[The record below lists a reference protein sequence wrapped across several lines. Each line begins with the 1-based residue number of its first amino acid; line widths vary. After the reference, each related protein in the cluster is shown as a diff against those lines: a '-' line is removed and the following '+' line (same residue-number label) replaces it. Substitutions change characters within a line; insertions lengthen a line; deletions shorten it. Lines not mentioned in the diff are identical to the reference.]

1 MSISSS
7 THKIFGI
14 IGRLSLVKSNT
25 LQGLNPKQRAVFL
38 RIQVKHYTF
47 IKNKK
52 NINDPIYGFITIKDE
67 LIFKLIDHPSF
78 QRLRRISQLGLTY
91 LVYPGAYHTRFH
103 HAIGAMHLMGRA
115 IYTLRQKGHEITPEE
130 ERGVLVAILL
140 HDVGHGPFSHALE
153 HTLIPGVSHE
163 ALSLKIMEDLN
174 QEFDGALGLAIDI
187 FTNNYPKAFLH
198 QLISSQLDM
207 DRLDYLRRDSFYSGV
222 TEGSVNSERLLTMLN
237 VKDDQLVVDAKG
249 IYSVEKF
256 LVARRLMY
264 WQVYMHKTVLSAE
277 FMLVNILKRA
287 KYLASKCIALPGTQ
301 ALQHFLKADY
311 TWNDFEENPEII
323 AKFLLLDDF
332 DVMSAIKD
340 WALHED
346 LILSDLSRRIV
357 HRKLLKIRL
366 QAAPFDEA
374 LPDKL
379 AHGIREQYG
388 FEHGE
393 EDYMLIVAKVKNH
406 AYNNKKGHINLL
418 YKDGTTSDIS
428 QAADQM
434 TIQALSEPV
443 ERHFICYPRELKH
456 LL

>member
-1 MSISSS
+1 M
-7 THKIFGI
+7 
-14 IGRLSLVKSNT
+14 
-25 LQGLNPKQRAVFL
+25 
-38 RIQVKHYTF
+38 IQVNELILSK
-47 IKNKK
+47 KNKI
-52 NINDPIYGFITIKDE
+52 INDPIYGFITIKDG
-67 LIFKLIDHPSF
+67 LIYELIDHPYF

-130 ERGVLVAILL
+130 ERGVLIAILL

-163 ALSLKIMEDLN
+163 ALSLKIMEELN
-174 QEFDGALGLAIDI
+174 QEFDGALTLAIDI
-187 FTNNYPKAFLH
+187 FTNNHPKAFLH

-237 VKDDQLVVDAKG
+237 VKDDQLVVDSKG

-287 KYLASKCIALPGTQ
+287 KYLTGQGVELTGTQ
-301 ALQHFLKADY
+301 ALKHFLHADY
-311 TWNDFEENPEII
+311 TWNDFEENSAILK
-323 AKFLLLDDF
+323 KFLELDDF
-332 DVMSAIKD
+332 DVMSGIKD
-340 WALHED
+340 WANHSD
-346 LILSDLSRRIV
+346 LILSDLSGRIIN
-357 HRKLLKIRL
+357 RNLLKIRL
-366 QAAPFDEA
+366 QETPFEEEMA
-374 LPDKL
+374 EKM
-379 AHGIREQYG
+379 AEGIRNQYG
-388 FEHGE
+388 FTHGE
-393 EDYMLIVAKVKNH
+393 EHYMLIVDKVKNH

-418 YKDGTTSDIS
+418 YKDGHTSDIS
-428 QAADQM
+428 TAADQM
-434 TIQALSEPV
+434 TINALSEPV
-443 ERHFICYPRELKH
+443 ERHFICFPRELRH

>member
-1 MSISSS
+1 LS
-7 THKIFGI
+7 T
-14 IGRLSLVKSNT
+14 
-25 LQGLNPKQRAVFL
+25 
-38 RIQVKHYTF
+38 
-47 IKNKK
+47 KNKI
-52 NINDPIYGFITIKDE
+52 INDPIYGFITIKDP
-67 LIFKLIDHPSF
+67 LIYELIDHPYF

-115 IYTLRQKGHEITPEE
+115 IYTLRQKGHEITAEE
-130 ERGVLVAILL
+130 ERGVLIAILL
-140 HDVGHGPFSHALE
+140 HDIGHGPFSHALE

-163 ALSLKIMEDLN
+163 ALSLKIMEELN
-174 QEFDGALGLAIDI
+174 NEFDGALTLAIDI

-237 VKDDQLVVDAKG
+237 VKDDQLVVDSKG

-287 KYLASKCIALPGTQ
+287 KHLATQGIALPGTG
-301 ALQHFLKADY
+301 ALKHFLAADY
-311 TWNDFEENPEII
+311 TWNDFEENPAILK
-323 AKFLLLDDF
+323 KFLELDDF
-332 DVMSAIKD
+332 DVMSGIKD
-340 WALHED
+340 WTHHGD
-346 LILSDLSRRIV
+346 LILSDLSSRIIN
-357 HRKLLKIRL
+357 RNLLKIRL
-366 QAAPFDEA
+366 QEEPFEEE
-374 LPDKL
+374 L
-379 AHGIREQYG
+379 AETMAEGIRNQYG
-388 FEHGE
+388 FTHGE
-393 EDYMLIVAKVKNH
+393 ERYMLIVDKVKNH

-418 YKDGTTSDIS
+418 YKDGRTSDIS
-428 QAADQM
+428 TAADQM
-434 TIQALSEPV
+434 TINALSEPV
-443 ERHFICYPRELKH
+443 ERHFICFPRELRH

>member
-1 MSISSS
+1 MS
-7 THKIFGI
+7 T
-14 IGRLSLVKSNT
+14 
-25 LQGLNPKQRAVFL
+25 
-38 RIQVKHYTF
+38 
-47 IKNKK
+47 KNKI
-52 NINDPIYGFITIKDE
+52 INDPIYGFITIKDL
-67 LIFKLIDHPSF
+67 LIYELIDHPYF

-115 IYTLRQKGHEITPEE
+115 IYTLRQKGHEISAEE

-163 ALSLKIMEDLN
+163 ALSLKIMEELN
-174 QEFDGALGLAIDI
+174 NEFDGALTMAIDI

-237 VKDDQLVVDAKG
+237 VKDDQLVVDSKG

-287 KYLASKCIALPGTQ
+287 KYLATQGIELPGTG
-301 ALQHFLKADY
+301 ALKHFLAADY
-311 TWNDFEENPEII
+311 TWNDFEENPAILK
-323 AKFLLLDDF
+323 KFLELDDF
-332 DVMSAIKD
+332 DVMSGIKD
-340 WALHED
+340 WTHHSD
-346 LILSDLSRRIV
+346 LILSDLSSRII
-357 HRKLLKIRL
+357 HRNLLKIRL
-366 QAAPFDEA
+366 QEEPFEEE
-374 LPDKL
+374 L
-379 AHGIREQYG
+379 AEKMAEGIRNQYG
-388 FEHGE
+388 FTHGE
-393 EDYMLIVAKVKNH
+393 ERYMLIVDKVKNH

-418 YKDGTTSDIS
+418 YKDGRTSDIS
-428 QAADQM
+428 TAADQM
-434 TIQALSEPV
+434 TINALSEPV
-443 ERHFICYPRELKH
+443 ERHFICFPRELRH

>member
-1 MSISSS
+1 VY
-7 THKIFGI
+7 TPARLKTCTIF
-14 IGRLSLVKSNT
+14 T
-25 LQGLNPKQRAVFL
+25 LQ
-38 RIQVKHYTF
+38 VKLLTLST
-47 IKNKK
+47 KNKI
-52 NINDPIYGFITIKDE
+52 INDPIYGFITVKDP
-67 LIFKLIDHPSF
+67 LIYELIDHPYF

-130 ERGVLVAILL
+130 ERGVLIAILL

-163 ALSLKIMEDLN
+163 ALSLKIMEELN
-174 QEFDGALGLAIDI
+174 QEFDGALTLAIDI
-187 FTNNYPKAFLH
+187 FTNNHPKAFLH

-237 VKDDQLVVDAKG
+237 VKDDQLVVDSKG

-287 KYLASKCIALPGTQ
+287 KYLANQGVELTGTQ
-301 ALQHFLKADY
+301 ALKHFLHADY
-311 TWNDFEENPEII
+311 TWNDFEENPAILK
-323 AKFLLLDDF
+323 KFLELDDF
-332 DVMSAIKD
+332 DVMSGIKD
-340 WALHED
+340 WANHND
-346 LILSDLSRRIV
+346 LILSDLSSRIIN
-357 HRKLLKIRL
+357 RNLLKIRL
-366 QAAPFDEA
+366 QETPFEEEMA
-374 LPDKL
+374 EKM
-379 AHGIREQYG
+379 AEGIRNQYG
-388 FEHGE
+388 FTHGE
-393 EDYMLIVAKVKNH
+393 ERYMLIVDKVKNH

-418 YKDGTTSDIS
+418 YKDGHTSDIS
-428 QAADQM
+428 TAADQM
-434 TIQALSEPV
+434 TINALSEPV
-443 ERHFICYPRELKH
+443 ERHFICFPRELRH

>member
-1 MSISSS
+1 MY
-7 THKIFGI
+7 TPARLKTCTIF
-14 IGRLSLVKSNT
+14 T
-25 LQGLNPKQRAVFL
+25 LQ
-38 RIQVKHYTF
+38 VKLLTLST
-47 IKNKK
+47 KNKI
-52 NINDPIYGFITIKDE
+52 INDPIYGFITVKDP
-67 LIFKLIDHPSF
+67 LIYELIDHPYF

-91 LVYPGAYHTRFH
+91 VVYPGAYHTRFH

-130 ERGVLVAILL
+130 ERGVLIAILL

-163 ALSLKIMEDLN
+163 ALSLKIMEELN
-174 QEFDGALGLAIDI
+174 QEFDGALTLAIDI
-187 FTNNYPKAFLH
+187 FTNNHPKAFLH

-237 VKDDQLVVDAKG
+237 VKDDQLVVDSKG

-287 KYLASKCIALPGTQ
+287 KYLANQGVELTGTQ
-301 ALQHFLKADY
+301 ALKHFLHADY
-311 TWNDFEENPEII
+311 TWNDFEENPAILK
-323 AKFLLLDDF
+323 KFLKLDDF
-332 DVMSAIKD
+332 DVMSGIKD
-340 WALHED
+340 WANHSD
-346 LILSDLSRRIV
+346 LILSDLSSRIIN
-357 HRKLLKIRL
+357 RNLLKIRL
-366 QAAPFDEA
+366 QETPFEEEMA
-374 LPDKL
+374 ERM
-379 AHGIREQYG
+379 AEGIRNQYG
-388 FEHGE
+388 FTHGE
-393 EDYMLIVAKVKNH
+393 ERYMLIVDKVKNH

-418 YKDGTTSDIS
+418 YKDGHTSNIS
-428 QAADQM
+428 TAADQM
-434 TIQALSEPV
+434 TINALSEPV
-443 ERHFICYPRELKH
+443 ERHFICFPRELRH

>member
-1 MSISSS
+1 VY
-7 THKIFGI
+7 TPARLKTCTIF
-14 IGRLSLVKSNT
+14 T
-25 LQGLNPKQRAVFL
+25 LQ
-38 RIQVKHYTF
+38 VKLLTLST
-47 IKNKK
+47 KNKI
-52 NINDPIYGFITIKDE
+52 INDPIYGFITVKDP
-67 LIFKLIDHPSF
+67 LIYELIDHPYF

-130 ERGVLVAILL
+130 ERGVLIAILL

-163 ALSLKIMEDLN
+163 ALSLKIMEELN
-174 QEFDGALGLAIDI
+174 QEFDGALTLAIDI
-187 FTNNYPKAFLH
+187 FTNNHPKAFLH

-237 VKDDQLVVDAKG
+237 VKDDQLVVDSKG

-287 KYLASKCIALPGTQ
+287 KYLANQGVELTGTQ
-301 ALQHFLKADY
+301 ALKHFLHADY
-311 TWNDFEENPEII
+311 TWNDFEENPAILK
-323 AKFLLLDDF
+323 KFLELDDF
-332 DVMSAIKD
+332 DVMSGIKD
-340 WALHED
+340 WTNHND
-346 LILSDLSRRIV
+346 LILSDLSSRIIN
-357 HRKLLKIRL
+357 RNLLKIRL
-366 QAAPFDEA
+366 QETPFEEEMA
-374 LPDKL
+374 EKM
-379 AHGIREQYG
+379 AEGIRNQYG
-388 FEHGE
+388 FTHGE
-393 EDYMLIVAKVKNH
+393 ERYMLIVDKVKNH

-418 YKDGTTSDIS
+418 YKDGHTSDIS
-428 QAADQM
+428 TAADQM
-434 TIQALSEPV
+434 TINALSEPV
-443 ERHFICYPRELKH
+443 ERHFICFPRELRH

>member
-1 MSISSS
+1 MS
-7 THKIFGI
+7 K
-14 IGRLSLVKSNT
+14 
-25 LQGLNPKQRAVFL
+25 
-38 RIQVKHYTF
+38 
-47 IKNKK
+47 KNKI
-52 NINDPIYGFITIKDE
+52 INDPIYGFITIKDG
-67 LIFKLIDHPSF
+67 LIYELIDHPYF

-130 ERGVLVAILL
+130 ERGVLIAILL

-163 ALSLKIMEDLN
+163 ALSLKIMEELN
-174 QEFDGALGLAIDI
+174 QEFDGALTLAIDI
-187 FTNNYPKAFLH
+187 FTNNHPKAFLH

-237 VKDDQLVVDAKG
+237 VKDDQLVVDSKG
-249 IYSVEKF
+249 IYSIEKF

-287 KYLASKCIALPGTQ
+287 KYLATQGVELTGTQ
-301 ALQHFLKADY
+301 ALKHFLHADY
-311 TWNDFEENPEII
+311 TWNDFEENPAILK
-323 AKFLLLDDF
+323 KFLELDDF
-332 DVMSAIKD
+332 DVMSGIKD
-340 WALHED
+340 WANHND
-346 LILSDLSRRIV
+346 LILSDLSSRIIN
-357 HRKLLKIRL
+357 RNLLKIRL
-366 QAAPFDEA
+366 QETPFEEE
-374 LPDKL
+374 L
-379 AHGIREQYG
+379 AEKMAEGIRNQYG
-388 FEHGE
+388 FTHGE
-393 EDYMLIVAKVKNH
+393 ERYMLIVDKVKNH

-418 YKDGTTSDIS
+418 YKDGHTSDIS
-428 QAADQM
+428 TAADQM
-434 TIQALSEPV
+434 TINALSEPV
-443 ERHFICYPRELKH
+443 ERHFICFPRELRH

>member
-1 MSISSS
+1 MY
-7 THKIFGI
+7 TPARLKTCTIF
-14 IGRLSLVKSNT
+14 T
-25 LQGLNPKQRAVFL
+25 LQ
-38 RIQVKHYTF
+38 VKLLTLST
-47 IKNKK
+47 KNKI
-52 NINDPIYGFITIKDE
+52 INDPIYGFITVKDP
-67 LIFKLIDHPSF
+67 LIYELIDHPYF

-130 ERGVLVAILL
+130 ERGVLIAILL

-163 ALSLKIMEDLN
+163 ALSLKIMEELN
-174 QEFDGALGLAIDI
+174 QEFDGALTLAIDI
-187 FTNNYPKAFLH
+187 FTNNYPKTFLH

-237 VKDDQLVVDAKG
+237 VKDDQLVVDSKG
-249 IYSVEKF
+249 IYSIEKF

-287 KYLASKCIALPGTQ
+287 KYLATQGVELTGTQ
-301 ALQHFLKADY
+301 ALRHFLHADY
-311 TWNDFEENPEII
+311 TWNDFEENPAILK
-323 AKFLLLDDF
+323 KFLELDDF
-332 DVMSAIKD
+332 DVMSGIKD
-340 WALHED
+340 WANHSD
-346 LILSDLSRRIV
+346 LVLSDLSGRIIN
-357 HRKLLKIRL
+357 RNLLKIRL
-366 QAAPFDEA
+366 QEKPFEE
-374 LPDKL
+374 KL
-379 AHGIREQYG
+379 AEKMAEGIRNQYG
-388 FEHGE
+388 FTHGE
-393 EDYMLIVAKVKNH
+393 ERYMLIVDKVKNH

-418 YKDGTTSDIS
+418 YKDGHTSDIS
-428 QAADQM
+428 TAADQM
-434 TIQALSEPV
+434 TINALSEPV
-443 ERHFICYPRELKH
+443 ERHFICFPRELRH

>member
-1 MSISSS
+1 MRTPARLKTCSIF
-7 THKIFGI
+7 TVQVKL
-14 IGRLSLVKSNT
+14 LSLST
-25 LQGLNPKQRAVFL
+25 
-38 RIQVKHYTF
+38 
-47 IKNKK
+47 KNKI
-52 NINDPIYGFITIKDE
+52 INDPIYGFITIKDPLIYE
-67 LIFKLIDHPSF
+67 LINHPYF

-130 ERGVLVAILL
+130 ERGVLIAILL

-163 ALSLKIMEDLN
+163 ALSLKIMEELN
-174 QEFDGALGLAIDI
+174 QEFDGALTLAIDI
-187 FTNNYPKAFLH
+187 FTNNHPKAFLH

-237 VKDDQLVVDAKG
+237 VKDDQLVVDSKG
-249 IYSVEKF
+249 IYSIEKF

-287 KYLASKCIALPGTQ
+287 KYLATQGVELTGTQ
-301 ALQHFLKADY
+301 ALKHFLHADY
-311 TWNDFEENPEII
+311 TWNDFEENPAILK
-323 AKFLLLDDF
+323 KFLELDDF
-332 DVMSAIKD
+332 DVMSGIKD
-340 WALHED
+340 WANHND
-346 LILSDLSRRIV
+346 LILSDLSGRIIN
-357 HRKLLKIRL
+357 RNLLKIRL
-366 QAAPFDEA
+366 QETPFEEE
-374 LPDKL
+374 L
-379 AHGIREQYG
+379 AEKMAEGIRNQYG
-388 FEHGE
+388 FTHGE
-393 EDYMLIVAKVKNH
+393 ERYMLIVDKVKNH

-418 YKDGTTSDIS
+418 YKDGHTSDIS
-428 QAADQM
+428 TAADQM
-434 TIQALSEPV
+434 TINALSEPV
-443 ERHFICYPRELKH
+443 ERHFICFPRELRH

>member
-1 MSISSS
+1 MY
-7 THKIFGI
+7 TPARLKTCTIF
-14 IGRLSLVKSNT
+14 T
-25 LQGLNPKQRAVFL
+25 LQ
-38 RIQVKHYTF
+38 VKLLTLST
-47 IKNKK
+47 KNKI
-52 NINDPIYGFITIKDE
+52 INDPIYGFITVKDP
-67 LIFKLIDHPSF
+67 LIYELIDHPYF

-130 ERGVLVAILL
+130 ERGVLIAILL

-163 ALSLKIMEDLN
+163 ALSLKIMEELN
-174 QEFDGALGLAIDI
+174 QEFDGALTLAIDI
-187 FTNNYPKAFLH
+187 FTNNHPKAFLH

-237 VKDDQLVVDAKG
+237 VKDDQLVVDSKG
-249 IYSVEKF
+249 IYSIEKF

-287 KYLASKCIALPGTQ
+287 KYLATQGVELTGTQ
-301 ALQHFLKADY
+301 ALKHFLHADY
-311 TWNDFEENPEII
+311 TWNDFEENPAILK
-323 AKFLLLDDF
+323 KFLELDDF
-332 DVMSAIKD
+332 DVMSGIKD
-340 WALHED
+340 WANHND
-346 LILSDLSRRIV
+346 LILSDLSSRIIN
-357 HRKLLKIRL
+357 RNLLKIRL
-366 QAAPFDEA
+366 QETPFEEE
-374 LPDKL
+374 L
-379 AHGIREQYG
+379 AEKMAEGIRNQYG
-388 FEHGE
+388 FTHGE
-393 EDYMLIVAKVKNH
+393 ERYMLIVDKVKNH

-418 YKDGTTSDIS
+418 YKDGHTSDIS
-428 QAADQM
+428 TAADQM
-434 TIQALSEPV
+434 TINALSEPV
-443 ERHFICYPRELKH
+443 ERHFICFPRELRH

>member
-1 MSISSS
+1 MS
-7 THKIFGI
+7 T
-14 IGRLSLVKSNT
+14 
-25 LQGLNPKQRAVFL
+25 
-38 RIQVKHYTF
+38 
-47 IKNKK
+47 KNKI
-52 NINDPIYGFITIKDE
+52 INDPIYGFITIKDP
-67 LIFKLIDHPSF
+67 LIYELIDHPYF

-115 IYTLRQKGHEITPEE
+115 IYTLRQKGHEITAEE
-130 ERGVLVAILL
+130 ERGVLIAILL

-163 ALSLKIMEDLN
+163 ALSLKIMEELN
-174 QEFDGALGLAIDI
+174 NEFDGALTLAIDI

-237 VKDDQLVVDAKG
+237 VKDDQLVVDSKG

-287 KYLASKCIALPGTQ
+287 KYLATQGIALPGTG
-301 ALQHFLKADY
+301 ALKHFLAADY
-311 TWNDFEENPEII
+311 TWNDFEENPAILK
-323 AKFLLLDDF
+323 KFLELDDF
-332 DVMSAIKD
+332 DVMSGIKD
-340 WALHED
+340 WTHHSD
-346 LILSDLSRRIV
+346 LILSDLSSRIIN
-357 HRKLLKIRL
+357 RNLLKIRL
-366 QAAPFDEA
+366 QEEPFEEE
-374 LPDKL
+374 L
-379 AHGIREQYG
+379 AEKMATGIRNQYG
-388 FEHGE
+388 FTHGE
-393 EDYMLIVAKVKNH
+393 ERYMLIVDKVKNH

-418 YKDGTTSDIS
+418 YKDGRTSDIS
-428 QAADQM
+428 TAADQM
-434 TIQALSEPV
+434 TINALSEPV
-443 ERHFICYPRELKH
+443 ERHFICFPRELRH

>member
-1 MSISSS
+1 MY
-7 THKIFGI
+7 TPARLKTCTIF
-14 IGRLSLVKSNT
+14 T
-25 LQGLNPKQRAVFL
+25 LQ
-38 RIQVKHYTF
+38 VKLLTLST
-47 IKNKK
+47 KNKI
-52 NINDPIYGFITIKDE
+52 INDPIYGFITVKDP
-67 LIFKLIDHPSF
+67 LIYELIDHPYF

-130 ERGVLVAILL
+130 ERGVLIAILL

-163 ALSLKIMEDLN
+163 ALSLKIMEELD
-174 QEFDGALGLAIDI
+174 QEFDGALTLAIDI
-187 FTNNYPKAFLH
+187 FTNNHPKAFLH

-237 VKDDQLVVDAKG
+237 VKDDQLVVDSKG

-287 KYLASKCIALPGTQ
+287 KYLANQGVELTGTQ
-301 ALQHFLKADY
+301 ALKHFLHADY
-311 TWNDFEENPEII
+311 TWNDFEENPAILK
-323 AKFLLLDDF
+323 KFLELDDF
-332 DVMSAIKD
+332 DVMSGIKD
-340 WALHED
+340 WANHND
-346 LILSDLSRRIV
+346 LILSDLSGRIIN
-357 HRKLLKIRL
+357 RNLLKIRL
-366 QAAPFDEA
+366 QETPFEEEMA
-374 LPDKL
+374 EKM
-379 AHGIREQYG
+379 AEGIRNQYG
-388 FEHGE
+388 FTHGE
-393 EDYMLIVAKVKNH
+393 ERYMLIVDKVKNH

-418 YKDGTTSDIS
+418 YKDGHTSDIS
-428 QAADQM
+428 TAADQM
-434 TIQALSEPV
+434 TINALSEPV
-443 ERHFICYPRELKH
+443 ERHFICFPRELRH

>member
-1 MSISSS
+1 MS
-7 THKIFGI
+7 T
-14 IGRLSLVKSNT
+14 
-25 LQGLNPKQRAVFL
+25 
-38 RIQVKHYTF
+38 
-47 IKNKK
+47 KNKI
-52 NINDPIYGFITIKDE
+52 INDPIYGFITIKDP
-67 LIFKLIDHPSF
+67 LIYELIDHPYF

-115 IYTLRQKGHEITPEE
+115 IYTLRQKGHEISAEE

-163 ALSLKIMEDLN
+163 ALSLKIMEELN
-174 QEFDGALGLAIDI
+174 NEFDGALTLAIDI

-237 VKDDQLVVDAKG
+237 VKDDQLVVDSKG

-287 KYLASKCIALPGTQ
+287 KYLATQGIELPGTG
-301 ALQHFLKADY
+301 ALKHFLAADY
-311 TWNDFEENPEII
+311 TWNDFEENPAILK
-323 AKFLLLDDF
+323 KFLELDDF
-332 DVMSAIKD
+332 DVMSGIKD
-340 WALHED
+340 WTHHSD
-346 LILSDLSRRIV
+346 LILSDLSSRIIN
-357 HRKLLKIRL
+357 RNLLKIRL
-366 QAAPFDEA
+366 QEEPFEEE
-374 LPDKL
+374 L
-379 AHGIREQYG
+379 AEKMAEGIRNQYG
-388 FEHGE
+388 FTHGE
-393 EDYMLIVAKVKNH
+393 ERYMLIVDKVKNH

-418 YKDGTTSDIS
+418 YKDGRTSDIS
-428 QAADQM
+428 TAADQM
-434 TIQALSEPV
+434 TINALSEPV
-443 ERHFICYPRELKH
+443 ERHFICFPRELRH

>member
-1 MSISSS
+1 MY
-7 THKIFGI
+7 TPARLKTCTIF
-14 IGRLSLVKSNT
+14 T
-25 LQGLNPKQRAVFL
+25 LQ
-38 RIQVKHYTF
+38 VKLLTLST
-47 IKNKK
+47 KNKI
-52 NINDPIYGFITIKDE
+52 INDPIYGFITVKDP
-67 LIFKLIDHPSF
+67 LIYELIDHPYF

-130 ERGVLVAILL
+130 ERGVLIAILL

-163 ALSLKIMEDLN
+163 ALSLKIMEELN
-174 QEFDGALGLAIDI
+174 QEFDGALTLAIDI
-187 FTNNYPKAFLH
+187 FTNNHPKAFLH

-237 VKDDQLVVDAKG
+237 VKDDQLVVDSKG

-287 KYLASKCIALPGTQ
+287 KYLANQGVELTGTQ
-301 ALQHFLKADY
+301 ALKHFLHADY
-311 TWNDFEENPEII
+311 TWNDFEENPAILK
-323 AKFLLLDDF
+323 KFLELDDF
-332 DVMSAIKD
+332 DVMSGIKD
-340 WALHED
+340 WANHSD
-346 LILSDLSRRIV
+346 LILSDLSSRIIN
-357 HRKLLKIRL
+357 RNLLKIRL
-366 QAAPFDEA
+366 QETPFEEEMA
-374 LPDKL
+374 EKM
-379 AHGIREQYG
+379 AEGIRNQYG
-388 FEHGE
+388 FTHGE
-393 EDYMLIVAKVKNH
+393 ERYMLIVDKVKNH

-418 YKDGTTSDIS
+418 YKDGHTSDIS
-428 QAADQM
+428 TAADQM
-434 TIQALSEPV
+434 TINALSEPV
-443 ERHFICYPRELKH
+443 ERHFICFPRELRH

>member
-1 MSISSS
+1 MY
-7 THKIFGI
+7 TPARLKTCTIF
-14 IGRLSLVKSNT
+14 T
-25 LQGLNPKQRAVFL
+25 LQ
-38 RIQVKHYTF
+38 VKLLTLST
-47 IKNKK
+47 KNKI
-52 NINDPIYGFITIKDE
+52 INDPIYGFITVKDP
-67 LIFKLIDHPSF
+67 LIYELIDHPYF

-130 ERGVLVAILL
+130 ERGVLIAILL

-163 ALSLKIMEDLN
+163 ALSLKIMEELN
-174 QEFDGALGLAIDI
+174 QEFDGALTLAIDI
-187 FTNNYPKAFLH
+187 FTNNHPKAFLH

-237 VKDDQLVVDAKG
+237 VKDDQLVVDSKG

-287 KYLASKCIALPGTQ
+287 KYLANQGVELTGTQ
-301 ALQHFLKADY
+301 ALKHFLHADY
-311 TWNDFEENPEII
+311 TWNDFEENPAILK
-323 AKFLLLDDF
+323 KFLELDDF
-332 DVMSAIKD
+332 DVMSGIKD
-340 WALHED
+340 WANHND
-346 LILSDLSRRIV
+346 LILSDLSSRIIN
-357 HRKLLKIRL
+357 RNLLKIRL
-366 QAAPFDEA
+366 QETPFEEEMA
-374 LPDKL
+374 EKM
-379 AHGIREQYG
+379 AEGIRNQYG
-388 FEHGE
+388 FTQGE
-393 EDYMLIVAKVKNH
+393 ERYMLIVDKVKNH

-418 YKDGTTSDIS
+418 YKDGHTSDIS
-428 QAADQM
+428 TAADQM
-434 TIQALSEPV
+434 TINALSEPV
-443 ERHFICYPRELKH
+443 ERHFICFPRELRH

>member
-1 MSISSS
+1 MYTPARLKTCTIFTLPVKLLTLS
-7 THKIFGI
+7 T
-14 IGRLSLVKSNT
+14 
-25 LQGLNPKQRAVFL
+25 
-38 RIQVKHYTF
+38 
-47 IKNKK
+47 KNKI
-52 NINDPIYGFITIKDE
+52 INDPIYGFITVKDP
-67 LIFKLIDHPSF
+67 LIYELIDHPYF

-130 ERGVLVAILL
+130 ERGVLIAILL

-163 ALSLKIMEDLN
+163 ALSLKIMEELN
-174 QEFDGALGLAIDI
+174 QEFDGALTLAIDI
-187 FTNNYPKAFLH
+187 FTNNHPKAFLH

-237 VKDDQLVVDAKG
+237 VKDDQLVVDSKG

-287 KYLASKCIALPGTQ
+287 KYLANQGVELTGTQ
-301 ALQHFLKADY
+301 ALKHFLHADY
-311 TWNDFEENPEII
+311 TWNDFEENPAILK
-323 AKFLLLDDF
+323 KFLELDDF
-332 DVMSAIKD
+332 DVMSGIKD
-340 WALHED
+340 WTNHND
-346 LILSDLSRRIV
+346 LILSDLSSRIIN
-357 HRKLLKIRL
+357 RNLLKIRL
-366 QAAPFDEA
+366 QETPFEEEMA
-374 LPDKL
+374 EKM
-379 AHGIREQYG
+379 AEGIRNQYG
-388 FEHGE
+388 FTHGE
-393 EDYMLIVAKVKNH
+393 ERYMLIVDKVKNH

-418 YKDGTTSDIS
+418 YKDGHTSDIS
-428 QAADQM
+428 TAADQM
-434 TIQALSEPV
+434 TINALSEPV
-443 ERHFICYPRELKH
+443 ERHFICFPRELRH

>member
-1 MSISSS
+1 VY
-7 THKIFGI
+7 TPARLKTCTIF
-14 IGRLSLVKSNT
+14 T
-25 LQGLNPKQRAVFL
+25 LQ
-38 RIQVKHYTF
+38 VKLLTLST
-47 IKNKK
+47 KNKI
-52 NINDPIYGFITIKDE
+52 INDPIYGFITVKDP
-67 LIFKLIDHPSF
+67 LIYELIDHPYF

-130 ERGVLVAILL
+130 ERGVLIAILL

-163 ALSLKIMEDLN
+163 ALSLKIMEELN
-174 QEFDGALGLAIDI
+174 QEFDGALTLAIDI
-187 FTNNYPKAFLH
+187 FTNNHPKAFLH

-237 VKDDQLVVDAKG
+237 VKDDQLVVDSKG
-249 IYSVEKF
+249 IYSIEKF

-287 KYLASKCIALPGTQ
+287 KYLATQGVELTGTQ
-301 ALQHFLKADY
+301 ALKHFLHADY
-311 TWNDFEENPEII
+311 TWNDFEENPAILK
-323 AKFLLLDDF
+323 KFLELDDF
-332 DVMSAIKD
+332 DVMSGIKD
-340 WALHED
+340 WANHND
-346 LILSDLSRRIV
+346 LILSDLSSRIIN
-357 HRKLLKIRL
+357 RNLLKIRL
-366 QAAPFDEA
+366 QETPFEEE
-374 LPDKL
+374 L
-379 AHGIREQYG
+379 AEKMAEGIRNQYG
-388 FEHGE
+388 FTHGE
-393 EDYMLIVAKVKNH
+393 ERYMLIVDKVKNH

-418 YKDGTTSDIS
+418 YKDGHTSDIS
-428 QAADQM
+428 TAADQM
-434 TIQALSEPV
+434 TINALSEPV
-443 ERHFICYPRELKH
+443 ERHFICFPRELRH

>member
-1 MSISSS
+1 VY
-7 THKIFGI
+7 TPARLKTCTIF
-14 IGRLSLVKSNT
+14 T
-25 LQGLNPKQRAVFL
+25 LQ
-38 RIQVKHYTF
+38 VKLLTLST
-47 IKNKK
+47 KNKI
-52 NINDPIYGFITIKDE
+52 INDPIYGFITVKDP
-67 LIFKLIDHPSF
+67 LIYELIDHPYF

-130 ERGVLVAILL
+130 ERGVLIAILL

-163 ALSLKIMEDLN
+163 ALSLKIMEELN
-174 QEFDGALGLAIDI
+174 QEFDGALTLAIDI
-187 FTNNYPKAFLH
+187 FTNNHPKAFLH

-237 VKDDQLVVDAKG
+237 VKDDQLVVDSKG

-287 KYLASKCIALPGTQ
+287 KYLANQGVELTGTQ
-301 ALQHFLKADY
+301 ALKHFLHADY
-311 TWNDFEENPEII
+311 TWNDFEENPAILK
-323 AKFLLLDDF
+323 KFLELDDF
-332 DVMSAIKD
+332 DVMSSIKD
-340 WALHED
+340 WANHND
-346 LILSDLSRRIV
+346 LILSDLSGRIIN
-357 HRKLLKIRL
+357 RNLLKIRL
-366 QAAPFDEA
+366 QETPFEEEMA
-374 LPDKL
+374 EKM
-379 AHGIREQYG
+379 AEGIRNQYG
-388 FEHGE
+388 FTHGE
-393 EDYMLIVAKVKNH
+393 ERYMLIVDKVKNH

-418 YKDGTTSDIS
+418 YKDGHTSDIS
-428 QAADQM
+428 TAADQM
-434 TIQALSEPV
+434 TINALSEPV
-443 ERHFICYPRELKH
+443 ERHFICFPRELRH

>member
-1 MSISSS
+1 MRTPARLKTCSIF
-7 THKIFGI
+7 TK
-14 IGRLSLVKSNT
+14 
-25 LQGLNPKQRAVFL
+25 
-38 RIQVKHYTF
+38 QVKLLTLST
-47 IKNKK
+47 KNKI
-52 NINDPIYGFITIKDE
+52 INDPIYGFITVKDPLIYE
-67 LIFKLIDHPSF
+67 LINHPYF

-130 ERGVLVAILL
+130 ERGVLIAILL

-163 ALSLKIMEDLN
+163 ALSLKIMEELN
-174 QEFDGALGLAIDI
+174 QEFDGALTLAIDI
-187 FTNNYPKAFLH
+187 FTNNHPKAFLH

-237 VKDDQLVVDAKG
+237 VKDDQLVVDSKG

-277 FMLVNILKRA
+277 FMLVNILRRA
-287 KYLASKCIALPGTQ
+287 KYLATQGVELTGTQ
-301 ALQHFLKADY
+301 ALKHFLHADY
-311 TWNDFEENPEII
+311 TWNDFEENPAILK
-323 AKFLLLDDF
+323 KFLELDDF
-332 DVMSAIKD
+332 DVMSGIKD
-340 WALHED
+340 WANHND
-346 LILSDLSRRIV
+346 LILSDLSGRIIN
-357 HRKLLKIRL
+357 RNLLKIRL
-366 QAAPFDEA
+366 QETPFEEE
-374 LPDKL
+374 L
-379 AHGIREQYG
+379 AKKMAEGIRNQYG
-388 FEHGE
+388 FTHGE
-393 EDYMLIVAKVKNH
+393 ERYMLIVDKVKNH

-418 YKDGTTSDIS
+418 YKDCHTSDIS
-428 QAADQM
+428 TAADQM
-434 TIQALSEPV
+434 TINALSEPV
-443 ERHFICYPRELKH
+443 ERHFICFPRELRH

>member
-1 MSISSS
+1 VY
-7 THKIFGI
+7 TPARLKTCTIF
-14 IGRLSLVKSNT
+14 T
-25 LQGLNPKQRAVFL
+25 LQ
-38 RIQVKHYTF
+38 VKLLTLST
-47 IKNKK
+47 KNKI
-52 NINDPIYGFITIKDE
+52 INDPIYGFITVKDP
-67 LIFKLIDHPSF
+67 LIYELIDHPYF

-130 ERGVLVAILL
+130 ERGVLIAILL

-163 ALSLKIMEDLN
+163 ALSLKIMEELN
-174 QEFDGALGLAIDI
+174 QEFDGALTLAIDI
-187 FTNNYPKAFLH
+187 FTNNHPKAFLH

-237 VKDDQLVVDAKG
+237 VKNDQLVVDSKG

-287 KYLASKCIALPGTQ
+287 KYLANQGVELTGTQ
-301 ALQHFLKADY
+301 ALKHFLHADY
-311 TWNDFEENPEII
+311 TWNDFEENPAILK
-323 AKFLLLDDF
+323 KFLELDDF
-332 DVMSAIKD
+332 DVMSGIKD
-340 WALHED
+340 WAKHND
-346 LILSDLSRRIV
+346 LILSDLSSRIIN
-357 HRKLLKIRL
+357 RNLLKIRL
-366 QAAPFDEA
+366 QETPFEEEMA
-374 LPDKL
+374 EKM
-379 AHGIREQYG
+379 AEGIRNQYG
-388 FEHGE
+388 FTHGE
-393 EDYMLIVAKVKNH
+393 ERYMLIVDKVKNH

-418 YKDGTTSDIS
+418 YKDGHTSDIS
-428 QAADQM
+428 TAADQM
-434 TIQALSEPV
+434 TINALSEPV
-443 ERHFICYPRELKH
+443 ERHFICFPRELRH

>member
-1 MSISSS
+1 MY
-7 THKIFGI
+7 TPARLKTCTIF
-14 IGRLSLVKSNT
+14 T
-25 LQGLNPKQRAVFL
+25 LQ
-38 RIQVKHYTF
+38 VKLLTLST
-47 IKNKK
+47 KNKI
-52 NINDPIYGFITIKDE
+52 INDPIYGFITVKDP
-67 LIFKLIDHPSF
+67 LIYELIDHPYF

-130 ERGVLVAILL
+130 ERGVLIAILL

-163 ALSLKIMEDLN
+163 ALSLKIMEELN
-174 QEFDGALGLAIDI
+174 EEFDGALTLAIDI

-237 VKDDQLVVDAKG
+237 VKDDQLVVDSKG
-249 IYSVEKF
+249 IYSIEKF

-287 KYLASKCIALPGTQ
+287 KYLATQGVELTGTQ
-301 ALQHFLKADY
+301 ALKHFLHADY
-311 TWNDFEENPEII
+311 TWNDFEENQAILK
-323 AKFLLLDDF
+323 KFLELDDF
-332 DVMSAIKD
+332 DVMSGIKD
-340 WALHED
+340 WANHSD
-346 LILSDLSRRIV
+346 LILSDLSGRIIN
-357 HRKLLKIRL
+357 RNLLKIRL
-366 QAAPFDEA
+366 QETPFEEE
-374 LPDKL
+374 L
-379 AHGIREQYG
+379 AEKMAEGIRNQYG
-388 FEHGE
+388 FTHGE
-393 EDYMLIVAKVKNH
+393 ERYMLIVDKVKNH

-418 YKDGTTSDIS
+418 YKDGHTSDIS
-428 QAADQM
+428 TAADQM
-434 TIQALSEPV
+434 TINALSEPV
-443 ERHFICYPRELKH
+443 ERHFICFPRELRH

>member
-1 MSISSS
+1 MS
-7 THKIFGI
+7 T
-14 IGRLSLVKSNT
+14 
-25 LQGLNPKQRAVFL
+25 
-38 RIQVKHYTF
+38 
-47 IKNKK
+47 KNKI
-52 NINDPIYGFITIKDE
+52 INDPIYGFITIKDP
-67 LIFKLIDHPSF
+67 LIYELIDHPYF

-115 IYTLRQKGHEITPEE
+115 IYTLRQKGHDISPEE

-163 ALSLKIMEDLN
+163 ALSLKIMEELN
-174 QEFDGALGLAIDI
+174 NEFNGALTLAIDI

-237 VKDDQLVVDAKG
+237 VKDDQLVVDSKG

-287 KYLASKCIALPGTQ
+287 KYLATQGINLPGTG
-301 ALQHFLKADY
+301 ALKHFLAADY
-311 TWNDFEENPEII
+311 TWNDFEENPAILK
-323 AKFLLLDDF
+323 KFLELDDF
-332 DVMSAIKD
+332 DVMSGIKD
-340 WALHED
+340 WTHHSD
-346 LILSDLSRRIV
+346 LILSDLSSRIIN
-357 HRKLLKIRL
+357 RNLLKIRL
-366 QAAPFDEA
+366 QEEPFEEE
-374 LPDKL
+374 L
-379 AHGIREQYG
+379 AEKMAEGIRNQYG
-388 FEHGE
+388 FTHGE
-393 EDYMLIVAKVKNH
+393 ERYMLIVDKVKNH

-418 YKDGTTSDIS
+418 YKDGRTSDIS
-428 QAADQM
+428 TAADQM
-434 TIQALSEPV
+434 TINALSEPV
-443 ERHFICYPRELKH
+443 ERHFICFPRELRH

>member
-1 MSISSS
+1 MYTPARLKTCTIFTLPVKLLTLS
-7 THKIFGI
+7 T
-14 IGRLSLVKSNT
+14 
-25 LQGLNPKQRAVFL
+25 
-38 RIQVKHYTF
+38 
-47 IKNKK
+47 KNKI
-52 NINDPIYGFITIKDE
+52 INDPIYGFITVKDPLIYE
-67 LIFKLIDHPSF
+67 LINHPYF

-130 ERGVLVAILL
+130 ERGVLIAILL

-163 ALSLKIMEDLN
+163 ALSLKIMEELN
-174 QEFDGALGLAIDI
+174 QEFDGALTLAIDI
-187 FTNNYPKAFLH
+187 FTNNHPKAFLH

-237 VKDDQLVVDAKG
+237 VKDDQLVVDSKG

-277 FMLVNILKRA
+277 FMLVNILRRA
-287 KYLASKCIALPGTQ
+287 KYLATQGVELTGTQ
-301 ALQHFLKADY
+301 ALKHFLHADY
-311 TWNDFEENPEII
+311 TWNDFEENPAILK
-323 AKFLLLDDF
+323 KFLELDDF
-332 DVMSAIKD
+332 DVMSGIKD
-340 WALHED
+340 WANHND
-346 LILSDLSRRIV
+346 LILSDLSGRIIN
-357 HRKLLKIRL
+357 RNLLKIRL
-366 QAAPFDEA
+366 QETPFEEE
-374 LPDKL
+374 L
-379 AHGIREQYG
+379 AEKMAEGIRNQYG
-388 FEHGE
+388 FTHGE
-393 EDYMLIVAKVKNH
+393 ERYMLIVDKVKNH

-418 YKDGTTSDIS
+418 YKDGHTSDIS
-428 QAADQM
+428 TAADQM
-434 TIQALSEPV
+434 TINALSEPV
-443 ERHFICYPRELKH
+443 ERHFICFPRELRH

>member
-1 MSISSS
+1 MY
-7 THKIFGI
+7 TPARLKTCTIF
-14 IGRLSLVKSNT
+14 T
-25 LQGLNPKQRAVFL
+25 LQ
-38 RIQVKHYTF
+38 VKLLTLST
-47 IKNKK
+47 KNKI
-52 NINDPIYGFITIKDE
+52 INDPIYGFITVKDP
-67 LIFKLIDHPSF
+67 LIYELIDHPYF

-130 ERGVLVAILL
+130 ERGVLIAILL

-163 ALSLKIMEDLN
+163 ALSLKIMEELN
-174 QEFDGALGLAIDI
+174 QEFDDALTLAIDI
-187 FTNNYPKAFLH
+187 FTNNHPKAFLH

-237 VKDDQLVVDAKG
+237 VKDDQLVVDSKG

-287 KYLASKCIALPGTQ
+287 KYLANQGVELTGTQ
-301 ALQHFLKADY
+301 ALKHFLHADY
-311 TWNDFEENPEII
+311 TWNDFEENPAILK
-323 AKFLLLDDF
+323 KFLELDDF
-332 DVMSAIKD
+332 DVMSGIKD
-340 WALHED
+340 WANHND
-346 LILSDLSRRIV
+346 LILSDLSSRIIN
-357 HRKLLKIRL
+357 RNLLKIRL
-366 QAAPFDEA
+366 QETPFEEEMA
-374 LPDKL
+374 EKM
-379 AHGIREQYG
+379 AEGIRNQYG
-388 FEHGE
+388 FTHGE
-393 EDYMLIVAKVKNH
+393 ERYMLIVDKVKNH

-418 YKDGTTSDIS
+418 YKDGHTSDIS
-428 QAADQM
+428 TAADQM
-434 TIQALSEPV
+434 TINALSEPV
-443 ERHFICYPRELKH
+443 ERHFICFPRELRH

>member
-1 MSISSS
+1 MY
-7 THKIFGI
+7 TPARLKTCTIF
-14 IGRLSLVKSNT
+14 T
-25 LQGLNPKQRAVFL
+25 LQ
-38 RIQVKHYTF
+38 VKLLTLST
-47 IKNKK
+47 KNKI
-52 NINDPIYGFITIKDE
+52 INDPIYGFITVKDP
-67 LIFKLIDHPSF
+67 LIYELIDHPYF

-130 ERGVLVAILL
+130 ERGVLIAILL

-163 ALSLKIMEDLN
+163 ALSLKIMEELN
-174 QEFDGALGLAIDI
+174 QEFDGALTLAIDI
-187 FTNNYPKAFLH
+187 FTNNHPKAFLH

-237 VKDDQLVVDAKG
+237 VKDDQLVVDSKG

-287 KYLASKCIALPGTQ
+287 KYLAAQGVELTGTQ
-301 ALQHFLKADY
+301 ALKHFLHADY
-311 TWNDFEENPEII
+311 TWNDFEENPAILK
-323 AKFLLLDDF
+323 KFLELDDF
-332 DVMSAIKD
+332 DVMSGIKD
-340 WALHED
+340 WANHND
-346 LILSDLSRRIV
+346 LILSDLSGRIIN
-357 HRKLLKIRL
+357 RNLLKIRL
-366 QAAPFDEA
+366 QETPFEEE
-374 LPDKL
+374 L
-379 AHGIREQYG
+379 AEKMAEGIRNQYG
-388 FEHGE
+388 FTHGE
-393 EDYMLIVAKVKNH
+393 ERYMLIVDKVKNH

-418 YKDGTTSDIS
+418 YKDGHTSDIS
-428 QAADQM
+428 TAADQM
-434 TIQALSEPV
+434 TINALSEPV
-443 ERHFICYPRELKH
+443 ERHFICFPRELRH

>member
-1 MSISSS
+1 MY
-7 THKIFGI
+7 TPARLKTCTIF
-14 IGRLSLVKSNT
+14 T
-25 LQGLNPKQRAVFL
+25 LQ
-38 RIQVKHYTF
+38 VKLLTLST
-47 IKNKK
+47 KNKI
-52 NINDPIYGFITIKDE
+52 INDPIYGFITVKDP
-67 LIFKLIDHPSF
+67 LIYELIDHPYF

-130 ERGVLVAILL
+130 ERGVLIAILL

-163 ALSLKIMEDLN
+163 ALSLKIMEELN
-174 QEFDGALGLAIDI
+174 QEFDGALTLAIDI
-187 FTNNYPKAFLH
+187 FTNNHPKAFLH

-237 VKDDQLVVDAKG
+237 VKDDQLVVDSKG

-287 KYLASKCIALPGTQ
+287 KYLANQGVELTGTQ
-301 ALQHFLKADY
+301 ALKHFLHADY
-311 TWNDFEENPEII
+311 TWNDFEENPAILK
-323 AKFLLLDDF
+323 KFLELDDF
-332 DVMSAIKD
+332 DVMSGIKD
-340 WALHED
+340 WTNHND
-346 LILSDLSRRIV
+346 LILSDLSGRIIN
-357 HRKLLKIRL
+357 RNLLKIRL
-366 QAAPFDEA
+366 QETPFEEEMA
-374 LPDKL
+374 EKM
-379 AHGIREQYG
+379 AEGIRNQYG
-388 FEHGE
+388 FTHGE
-393 EDYMLIVAKVKNH
+393 ERYMLIVDKVKNH

-418 YKDGTTSDIS
+418 YKDGHTSDIS
-428 QAADQM
+428 TAADQM
-434 TIQALSEPV
+434 TINALSEPV
-443 ERHFICYPRELKH
+443 ERHFICFPRELRH

>member
-1 MSISSS
+1 MY
-7 THKIFGI
+7 TPARLKTCTIF
-14 IGRLSLVKSNT
+14 T
-25 LQGLNPKQRAVFL
+25 LQ
-38 RIQVKHYTF
+38 VKLLTLST
-47 IKNKK
+47 KNKI
-52 NINDPIYGFITIKDE
+52 INDPIYGFITVKDP
-67 LIFKLIDHPSF
+67 LIYELIDHPYF

-130 ERGVLVAILL
+130 ERGVLIAILL

-163 ALSLKIMEDLN
+163 ALSLKIMEELN
-174 QEFDGALGLAIDI
+174 QEFDGALTLAIDI
-187 FTNNYPKAFLH
+187 FTNNHPKAFLH

-237 VKDDQLVVDAKG
+237 VKDDQLVVDSKG

-287 KYLASKCIALPGTQ
+287 KYLAAQGVELTGTQ
-301 ALQHFLKADY
+301 ALKHFLHADY
-311 TWNDFEENPEII
+311 TWNDFEENPAILK
-323 AKFLLLDDF
+323 KFLELDDF
-332 DVMSAIKD
+332 DVMSGIKD
-340 WALHED
+340 WANHSD
-346 LILSDLSRRIV
+346 LILSDLSGRIIN
-357 HRKLLKIRL
+357 RNLLKIRL
-366 QAAPFDEA
+366 QETPFEEE
-374 LPDKL
+374 L
-379 AHGIREQYG
+379 AKKMAEGIRNQYG
-388 FEHGE
+388 FTHGE
-393 EDYMLIVAKVKNH
+393 ERYMLIVDKVKNH

-418 YKDGTTSDIS
+418 YKDGHTSDIS
-428 QAADQM
+428 TAADQM
-434 TIQALSEPV
+434 TINALSEPV
-443 ERHFICYPRELKH
+443 ERHFICFPRELRH